1 MPYIKEAA
9 VIFTFYTAG
18 VLIFLYLALFH
29 ISDTEYF
36 SHEEGVVI
44 PKHVLEEA
52 RADGTLPESDRSEKT
67 SIREE
72 NVNAGQHLS
81 EKAL

>member
-1 MPYIKEAA
+1 VPYIKEAA
-9 VIFTFYTAG
+9 VIFTFYAAG

-52 RADGTLPESDRSEKT
+52 KHDGTLPESDRSEKT

-72 NVNAGQHLS
+72 NVNAGEQLG
-81 EKAL
+81 EKGL